1 MGMSE
6 TGLGNIFICGRSALR
21 IYRSQTELAHI
32 SRLLYQRT
40 RRATPRLPRP
50 TAPTAKTCQAI
61 AAMYR
66 IPLPLDT
73 LVVRTCD
80 RRKHSGATTSLDA
93 DPAHAASFIE
103 LEPSIYLASPE
114 LVYYQLARGADTAR
128 AWMLAMELV
137 GCYALEIEGDG
148 MHGRVP
154 LTTPA
159 ALDAFFEASATPCR
173 KAPARR
179 ILEVLTPGARS
190 PREAQLAA
198 LARLPRR
205 WGGWGIPGI
214 ALNRRL
220 ELTPATR
227 TVADRSYLEVD
238 MYIEALDLVLEYDSD
253 DFHLTR
259 EAHGARRSQDQ
270 RPQDDG
276 HSPHV
281 HYERAARVMGG
292 AQRAHGRPGARRR
305 VPPAPRDTRDSEQAA
320 RAMGAVAQHGNHRA
334 VASERSPRATRRA
347 LRAPRRGYP
356 KNALRPMMMST
367 MPPAICAWL
376 PKRAPSRRPAKSI
389 ATQQANVAMPII
401 PP

>member
-6 TGLGNIFICGRSALR
+6 TGLGNIFICGRSALH

-73 LVVRTCD
+73 LVVRSRD

-93 DPAHAASFIE
+93 DPVHVASFIE

-159 ALDAFFEASATPCR
+159 ALDTFFEASATPCR

-220 ELTPATR
+220 ELTPAAR

-238 MYIEALDLVLEYDSD
+238 MYIEALGLVLEYDSD

-259 EAHGARRSQDQ
+259 EAHERDARKINALKMMGVRLMSITNGQLASWEALNALMDGLERDGAFHRHPATPGIRNK
-270 RPQDDG
+270 
-276 HSPHV
+276 
-281 HYERAARVMGG
+281 
-292 AQRAHGRPGARRR
+292 QRALW
-305 VPPAPRDTRDSEQAA
+305 
-320 RAMGAVAQHGNHRA
+320 
-334 VASERSPRATRRA
+334 ERLLSAETTVR
-347 LRAPRRGYP
+347 
-356 KNALRPMMMST
+356 
-367 MPPAICAWL
+367 
-376 PKRAPSRRPAKSI
+376 
-389 ATQQANVAMPII
+389 
-401 PP
+401 